1 MRYVG
6 SKKRICKHII
16 PFILEGRKENQ
27 YYVEPF
33 CGGCNTLSTVGGSR
47 LAADINPYLI
57 DMLRKGINGWIP
69 NDFYS
74 NKTFDF
80 FHSLMASGY
89 NGNLNYLI
97 GYIGFSCSF
106 NSIFY
111 DKYVHKS
118 YIKRDKITRD
128 FQKEFKKS
136 FINTIDSLQGVEFHC
151 CSYDKLI
158 IPKKSIIYCD
168 PPYRDTKKY
177 DKIDFNYDNFYQRCF
192 DKKSEGSRVFISE
205 YWMPDDFNCIW
216 EKEVPIH
223 MNSYKGNNRRVEKLY
238 CL

>member
-80 FHSLMASGY
+80 STL
-89 NGNLNYLI
+89 
-97 GYIGFSCSF
+97 
-106 NSIFY
+106 
-111 DKYVHKS
+111 
-118 YIKRDKITRD
+118 
-128 FQKEFKKS
+128 
-136 FINTIDSLQGVEFHC
+136 
-151 CSYDKLI
+151 
-158 IPKKSIIYCD
+158 
-168 PPYRDTKKY
+168 
-177 DKIDFNYDNFYQRCF
+177 
-192 DKKSEGSRVFISE
+192 
-205 YWMPDDFNCIW
+205 
-216 EKEVPIH
+216 
-223 MNSYKGNNRRVEKLY
+223 
-238 CL
+238 